1 MKSHFSLA
9 LFLLA
14 FTHGFSQVSQPKSVD
29 PFTSSDSSMKKA
41 SLMPTI
47 EIQGVRAEQK
57 YPFTQSMIYKSNIV
71 KNNLGQDIPFLLN
84 QVPGAVANSDAGN
97 GIGYTGIRIRGTD
110 PNRIN
115 FTINGISYND
125 AESQGVFLVNMPD
138 LLSSTNSIQIQRGVG
153 TSTNGAGAFGAT
165 VNILTNEI
173 QEKAYTEFN
182 NSVGSFNTFKNTF
195 KAGTGLINNRY
206 SVDVRL
212 SSITSDGY
220 IERASSN
227 LKSFY
232 VSAASIKE
240 NSSLRFNIISG
251 KEKTYQAWYGVSEEQ
266 MKINR
271 RFNEAGQRPDTTPYD
286 NETDNYWQTHYQLFY
301 NKKINTKW
309 NLNNSSFATTGRGY
323 YEQYKVD
330 ESYQKYGIP
339 VPIINGIR
347 VTTSTDLIR
356 QLWLDNIFYGN
367 NISVRHKNEKREVT
381 LGGSISNYLGDHFGK
396 IIWSKYA
403 ISKDYKWYDLNANKS
418 EQSVFGKWMEESGN
432 FQFFGDLQLRNVQ
445 YNINGFRT
453 NPTLKIDQQWTF
465 FNPKAGIRYTKD
477 KVSSYI
483 SFARAT
489 KEPNRDDFEAGNQEI
504 PRPERLDDF
513 EAGIQKTEK
522 KYRYAITLYYM
533 NYRDQLVLT
542 GRINDVGAY
551 TRTNIAKSFRRGIEL
566 EGTYA
571 FKPWLQLTSN
581 LALSQNRIKSF
592 TEYFDDYDNGGQ
604 KTNDYKS
611 TDIAFSP
618 SVVNNT
624 ILSATIM
631 KKTELRWIAKYVS
644 RQYLD
649 NTSRKDRSL
658 DAYLVNDFQI
668 NRTFSMKNGSTISAV
683 IQVNNL
689 FNTRYAPNG
698 YTYSYLYGGNI
709 INNNYY
715 YPMAERNWMLG
726 LNITL

>member
-1 MKSHFSLA
+1 M
-9 LFLLA
+9 LFTSFDGL
-14 FTHGFSQVSQPKSVD
+14 SQVVQPKAVD
-29 PFTSSDSSMKKA
+29 ALSLSDTSLKKS

-57 YPFTQSMIYKSNIV
+57 YPFTQSMIYKSNIA

-138 LLSSTNSIQIQRGVG
+138 LLSSTNSMQIQRGVG
-153 TSTNGAGAFGAT
+153 TSTNGSGAFGAT
-165 VNILTNEI
+165 VNILTNEV
-173 QEKAYTEFN
+173 QEKAYTEIN
-182 NSVGSFNTFKNTF
+182 NSVGSFNTFKHTF
-195 KAGTGLINNRY
+195 KAGTGLINNRFT
-206 SVDVRL
+206 VDVRL
-212 SSITSDGY
+212 SSIKSDGY
-220 IERASSN
+220 IERASSD

-232 VSAASIKE
+232 ISVASIKE

-271 RFNEAGQRPDTTPYD
+271 RFNEAGMRPGADPYD

-309 NLNNSSFATTGRGY
+309 NLNNTLFTTTGRGY
-323 YEQYKVD
+323 YEQYKTN
-330 ESYQKYGIP
+330 EKFEKYGLP
-339 VPIINGIR
+339 SPIINGNTIK
-347 VTTSTDLIR
+347 STDLVR
-356 QLWLDNIFYGN
+356 QLWLDNIFIGN

-381 LGGSISNYLGDHFGK
+381 LGGNMSNYLGDHFGK

-432 FQFFGDLQLRNVQ
+432 FQFFGDVQMRNVQ
-445 YNINGFRT
+445 YDINGFRN
-453 NPTLKIDQQWTF
+453 NPTLNIKQQWTF
-465 FNPKAGIRYTKD
+465 FNPKAGIRYTKE
-477 KVSSYI
+477 KTSTYL

-489 KEPNRDDFEAGNQEI
+489 KEPNRDDFEAGNMEI
-504 PRPERLDDF
+504 PRPERLDDW
-513 EAGIQKTEK
+513 EAGIQHTSK
-522 KYRYAITLYYM
+522 KYRYSITFYYM
-533 NYRDQLVLT
+533 NYKDQLVLT

-566 EGTYA
+566 EGSYS

-581 LALSQNRIKSF
+581 LALSQNKIQSF
-592 TEYFDDYDNGGQ
+592 TEYYDDYDNGGQ
-604 KTNDYKS
+604 KTNLFTS
-611 TDIAFSP
+611 TNIAFSP
-618 SVVNNT
+618 AIVNNT
-624 ILSATIM
+624 ILSASIM

-649 NTSRKDRSL
+649 NTSRKYRSL
-658 DAYLVNDFQI
+658 DPYLVNDLQI
-668 NRTFSMKNGSTISAV
+668 NRTFSLKNGTAVSTV

-689 FNTRYAPNG
+689 FNKRYAPNG
-698 YTYSYLYGGNI
+698 YTYSYYYGGNI
-709 INNNYY
+709 INNNYF
-715 YPMAERNWMLG
+715 YPMAERNWMIG
-726 LNITL
+726 LNISL

>member
-1 MKSHFSLA
+1 M
-9 LFLLA
+9 LFTSFDGL
-14 FTHGFSQVSQPKSVD
+14 SQVVQPKAVD
-29 PFTSSDSSMKKA
+29 ALSLSDTSLKKS

-57 YPFTQSMIYKSNIV
+57 YPFTQSMIYKSNIA

-138 LLSSTNSIQIQRGVG
+138 LLSSTNSMQIQRGVG
-153 TSTNGAGAFGAT
+153 TSTNGSGAFGAT
-165 VNILTNEI
+165 VNILTNEV
-173 QEKAYTEFN
+173 QEKAYTEIN
-182 NSVGSFNTFKNTF
+182 NSVGSFNTFKHTF
-195 KAGTGLINNRY
+195 KAGTGLINNRFT
-206 SVDVRL
+206 VDVRL
-212 SSITSDGY
+212 SSIKSDGY
-220 IERASSN
+220 IERASSD

-232 VSAASIKE
+232 ISVASIKE

-271 RFNEAGQRPDTTPYD
+271 RFNEAGMRPGADPYD

-309 NLNNSSFATTGRGY
+309 NLNNTLFTTTGRGY
-323 YEQYKVD
+323 YEQYKTN
-330 ESYQKYGIP
+330 EKFEKYGLP
-339 VPIINGIR
+339 SPIINGNTIK
-347 VTTSTDLIR
+347 STDLVR
-356 QLWLDNIFYGN
+356 QLWLDNIFIGN

-381 LGGSISNYLGDHFGK
+381 LGGNMSNYLGDHFGK

-432 FQFFGDLQLRNVQ
+432 FQFFGDVQMRNVQ
-445 YNINGFRT
+445 YDINGFRN
-453 NPTLKIDQQWTF
+453 NPTLNIKQQWTF
-465 FNPKAGIRYTKD
+465 FNPKAGIRYTKE
-477 KVSSYI
+477 KTSTYL

-489 KEPNRDDFEAGNQEI
+489 KEPNRDDFEAGNMEI
-504 PRPERLDDF
+504 PRPERLDDW
-513 EAGIQKTEK
+513 EAGIQHTSK
-522 KYRYAITLYYM
+522 KYRYSITFYYM
-533 NYRDQLVLT
+533 NYKDQLVLT

-566 EGTYA
+566 EGSYS

-581 LALSQNRIKSF
+581 LALSQNKIQSF
-592 TEYFDDYDNGGQ
+592 TEYYDDYDNGGQ
-604 KTNDYKS
+604 KTNLFTS
-611 TDIAFSP
+611 TNIAFSP
-618 SVVNNT
+618 AVVNNT
-624 ILSATIM
+624 ILSASIM

-649 NTSRKDRSL
+649 NTSRKYRSL
-658 DAYLVNDFQI
+658 DPYLVNDLQI
-668 NRTFSMKNGSTISAV
+668 NRTFSLKNGTAVSTV

-689 FNTRYAPNG
+689 FNKRYAPNG
-698 YTYSYLYGGNI
+698 YTYSYYYGGNI
-709 INNNYY
+709 INNNYF
-715 YPMAERNWMLG
+715 YPMAERNWMIG
-726 LNITL
+726 LNISL

>member
-1 MKSHFSLA
+1 MKSHFVLA
-9 LFLLA
+9 LML
-14 FTHGFSQVSQPKSVD
+14 FTSFDGLSQVVQPKAVD
-29 PFTSSDSSMKKA
+29 ALSLSDTILKKS

-57 YPFTQSMIYKSNIV
+57 YPFTQSMIYKSNIA

-138 LLSSTNSIQIQRGVG
+138 LLSSTNSMQIQRGVG
-153 TSTNGAGAFGAT
+153 TSTNGSGAFGAT
-165 VNILTNEI
+165 VNILTNEV
-173 QEKAYTEFN
+173 QEKAYTEIN
-182 NSVGSFNTFKNTF
+182 NSVGSFNTFKHTF
-195 KAGTGLINNRY
+195 KAGTGLINNRFT
-206 SVDVRL
+206 VDVRL
-212 SSITSDGY
+212 SSIKSDGY
-220 IERASSN
+220 IERASSD

-232 VSAASIKE
+232 ISVASIKE

-271 RFNEAGQRPDTTPYD
+271 RFNEAGMRPGADPYD

-309 NLNNSSFATTGRGY
+309 NLNNTLFTTTGRGY
-323 YEQYKVD
+323 YEQYKTN
-330 ESYQKYGIP
+330 EKFEKYGLP
-339 VPIINGIR
+339 SPIINGNTIK
-347 VTTSTDLIR
+347 STDLVR
-356 QLWLDNIFYGN
+356 QLWLDNIFIGN

-381 LGGSISNYLGDHFGK
+381 LGGNMSNYLGDHFGK

-432 FQFFGDLQLRNVQ
+432 FQFFGDVQMRNVQ
-445 YNINGFRT
+445 YDINGFRN
-453 NPTLKIDQQWTF
+453 NPTLNIKQQWTF
-465 FNPKAGIRYTKD
+465 FNPKAGIRYTKE
-477 KVSSYI
+477 KTSTYL

-489 KEPNRDDFEAGNQEI
+489 KEPNRDDFEAGNMEI
-504 PRPERLDDF
+504 PRPERLDDW
-513 EAGIQKTEK
+513 EAGIQHTSK
-522 KYRYAITLYYM
+522 KYRYSITFYYM
-533 NYRDQLVLT
+533 NYKDQLVLT

-566 EGTYA
+566 EGSYS

-581 LALSQNRIKSF
+581 LALSQNKIQSF
-592 TEYFDDYDNGGQ
+592 TEYYDDYDNGGQ
-604 KTNDYKS
+604 KTNLFTS
-611 TDIAFSP
+611 TNIAFSP
-618 SVVNNT
+618 AIVNNT
-624 ILSATIM
+624 ILSASIM

-649 NTSRKDRSL
+649 NTSRKYRSL
-658 DAYLVNDFQI
+658 DPYLVNDLQI
-668 NRTFSMKNGSTISAV
+668 NRTFSLKNGTAVSTV

-689 FNTRYAPNG
+689 FNKRYAPNG
-698 YTYSYLYGGNI
+698 YTYSYYYGGNI
-709 INNNYY
+709 INNNYF
-715 YPMAERNWMLG
+715 YPMAERNWMIG
-726 LNITL
+726 LNISL

>member
-1 MKSHFSLA
+1 MKSHFVLA
-9 LFLLA
+9 LML
-14 FTHGFSQVSQPKSVD
+14 FTSFDGLSQVVQPKAVD
-29 PFTSSDSSMKKA
+29 TLSLSDTSLKKS

-57 YPFTQSMIYKSNIV
+57 YPFTQSMIYKSNIA

-138 LLSSTNSIQIQRGVG
+138 LLSSTNSMQIQRGVG
-153 TSTNGAGAFGAT
+153 TSTNGSGAFGAT
-165 VNILTNEI
+165 VNILTNEL
-173 QEKAYTEFN
+173 QEKAYTEIN
-182 NSVGSFNTFKNTF
+182 NSVGSFNTFKHTF
-195 KAGTGLINNRY
+195 KAGTGLINNRFT
-206 SVDVRL
+206 VDVRL
-212 SSITSDGY
+212 SSIKSDGY
-220 IERASSN
+220 IERASSD

-232 VSAASIKE
+232 ISAASIKE

-271 RFNEAGQRPDTTPYD
+271 RFNEAGMRPGADPYD

-309 NLNNSSFATTGRGY
+309 NLNNTVFTTTGRGY
-323 YEQYKVD
+323 YEQYKAN
-330 ESYQKYGIP
+330 EKFEKYGLP
-339 VPIINGIR
+339 SPIINGNTIK
-347 VTTSTDLIR
+347 STDLVR
-356 QLWLDNIFYGN
+356 QLWLDNIFIGN

-381 LGGSISNYLGDHFGK
+381 LGGNMSNYLGDHFGK

-432 FQFFGDLQLRNVQ
+432 FQFFGDVQLRNIQ
-445 YNINGFRT
+445 YDINGFRN
-453 NPTLKIDQQWTF
+453 NPTLNIKQQWTF
-465 FNPKAGIRYTKD
+465 FNPKAGIRYTKE
-477 KVSSYI
+477 KTSTYL

-489 KEPNRDDFEAGNQEI
+489 KEPNRDDFEAGNMEI
-504 PRPERLDDF
+504 PRPERLDDW
-513 EAGIQKTEK
+513 EAGIQHTSK
-522 KYRYAITLYYM
+522 KYRYSITFYYM
-533 NYRDQLVLT
+533 NYKDQLVLT

-566 EGTYA
+566 EGSYS
-571 FKPWLQLTSN
+571 FNPWLQLTSN
-581 LALSQNRIKSF
+581 LALSQNKIQSF
-592 TEYFDDYDNGGQ
+592 TEYYDDYDNGGQ
-604 KTNDYKS
+604 KTNLFTS
-611 TDIAFSP
+611 TNIAFSP
-618 SVVNNT
+618 AVVNNT
-624 ILSATIM
+624 ILSASIM

-658 DAYLVNDFQI
+658 DPYLVNDLQI
-668 NRTFSMKNGSTISAV
+668 NRTFSLKNGTAVSTV

-689 FNTRYAPNG
+689 FNKRYAPNG
-698 YTYSYLYGGNI
+698 YTYSYYYGGNI
-709 INNNYY
+709 INNNYF
-715 YPMAERNWMLG
+715 YPMAERNWMIG
-726 LNITL
+726 LNISL

>member
-1 MKSHFSLA
+1 
-9 LFLLA
+9 
-14 FTHGFSQVSQPKSVD
+14 
-29 PFTSSDSSMKKA
+29 
-41 SLMPTI
+41 
-47 EIQGVRAEQK
+47 
-57 YPFTQSMIYKSNIV
+57 
-71 KNNLGQDIPFLLN
+71 
-84 QVPGAVANSDAGN
+84 
-97 GIGYTGIRIRGTD
+97 
-110 PNRIN
+110 
-115 FTINGISYND
+115 
-125 AESQGVFLVNMPD
+125 
-138 LLSSTNSIQIQRGVG
+138 
-153 TSTNGAGAFGAT
+153 
-165 VNILTNEI
+165 
-173 QEKAYTEFN
+173 
-182 NSVGSFNTFKNTF
+182 
-195 KAGTGLINNRY
+195 
-206 SVDVRL
+206 
-212 SSITSDGY
+212 
-220 IERASSN
+220 
-227 LKSFY
+227 
-232 VSAASIKE
+232 
-240 NSSLRFNIISG
+240 
-251 KEKTYQAWYGVSEEQ
+251 
-266 MKINR
+266 
-271 RFNEAGQRPDTTPYD
+271 
-286 NETDNYWQTHYQLFY
+286 
-301 NKKINTKW
+301 
-309 NLNNSSFATTGRGY
+309 
-323 YEQYKVD
+323 
-330 ESYQKYGIP
+330 
-339 VPIINGIR
+339 
-347 VTTSTDLIR
+347 
-356 QLWLDNIFYGN
+356 
-367 NISVRHKNEKREVT
+367 
-381 LGGSISNYLGDHFGK
+381 
-396 IIWSKYA
+396 
-403 ISKDYKWYDLNANKS
+403 
-418 EQSVFGKWMEESGN
+418 
-432 FQFFGDLQLRNVQ
+432 VQ

-522 KYRYAITLYYM
+522 KYKYAITLYYM

-698 YTYSYLYGGNI
+698 YTYSHLYGGNF

>member
-1 MKSHFSLA
+1 MKSHFVLA
-9 LFLLA
+9 LLL
-14 FTHGFSQVSQPKSVD
+14 FTSFDGLSQVVQPKAVD
-29 PFTSSDSSMKKA
+29 ALSLSDTSLKKS

-57 YPFTQSMIYKSNIV
+57 YPFTQSMIYKSNIA

-138 LLSSTNSIQIQRGVG
+138 LLSSTNSMQIQRGVG
-153 TSTNGAGAFGAT
+153 TSTNGSGAFGAT

-173 QEKAYTEFN
+173 QEKAYTEIN
-182 NSVGSFNTFKNTF
+182 NSVGSFNTFKHTF
-195 KAGTGLINNRY
+195 KAGTGLINNRFT
-206 SVDVRL
+206 VDVRL
-212 SSITSDGY
+212 SSIKSDGY
-220 IERASSN
+220 IERASSD

-232 VSAASIKE
+232 ISAASIKE

-271 RFNEAGQRPDTTPYD
+271 RFNEAGMRPGADPYD

-309 NLNNSSFATTGRGY
+309 NLNNTVFTTTGRGY
-323 YEQYKVD
+323 YEQYKTN
-330 ESYQKYGIP
+330 EKFEKYGLP
-339 VPIINGIR
+339 SPIINGNTIK
-347 VTTSTDLIR
+347 STDLVR
-356 QLWLDNIFYGN
+356 QLWLDNIFIGN

-381 LGGSISNYLGDHFGK
+381 LGGNMSNYLGDHFGK

-432 FQFFGDLQLRNVQ
+432 FQFFGDVQLRNVQ
-445 YNINGFRT
+445 YDINGFRN
-453 NPTLKIDQQWTF
+453 NPTLNIKQQWTF
-465 FNPKAGIRYTKD
+465 FNPKAGIRYTKE
-477 KVSSYI
+477 KTSTYL

-489 KEPNRDDFEAGNQEI
+489 KEPNRDDFEAGNMEI
-504 PRPERLDDF
+504 PRPERLDDW
-513 EAGIQKTEK
+513 EAGIQHTSK
-522 KYRYAITLYYM
+522 KYRYSITFYYM
-533 NYRDQLVLT
+533 NYKDQLVLT

-566 EGTYA
+566 EGSYS

-581 LALSQNRIKSF
+581 LALSHNKIQSF
-592 TEYFDDYDNGGQ
+592 TEYYDDYDNGGQ
-604 KTNDYKS
+604 KTNLFTS
-611 TDIAFSP
+611 TNIAFSP
-618 SVVNNT
+618 AVVNNT
-624 ILSATIM
+624 ILSASIM

-658 DAYLVNDFQI
+658 DPYLVNDLQI
-668 NRTFSMKNGSTISAV
+668 NRTFSLKNGTAVSTV

-689 FNTRYAPNG
+689 FNKRYAPNG
-698 YTYSYLYGGNI
+698 YTYSYYYGGNI
-709 INNNYY
+709 INNNYF
-715 YPMAERNWMLG
+715 YPMAERNWMIG
-726 LNITL
+726 LNISL

>member
-1 MKSHFSLA
+1 MKSHFVLA
-9 LFLLA
+9 LML
-14 FTHGFSQVSQPKSVD
+14 FTSFDGLSQVVQPKAVD
-29 PFTSSDSSMKKA
+29 ALSLSDTSLKKS

-57 YPFTQSMIYKSNIV
+57 YPFTQSMIYKSNIA

-138 LLSSTNSIQIQRGVG
+138 LLSSTNSMQIQRGVG
-153 TSTNGAGAFGAT
+153 TSTNGSGAFGAT
-165 VNILTNEI
+165 VNILTNEV
-173 QEKAYTEFN
+173 QEKAYTEIN
-182 NSVGSFNTFKNTF
+182 NSVGSFNTFKHTF
-195 KAGTGLINNRY
+195 KAGTGLINNRFT
-206 SVDVRL
+206 VDVRL
-212 SSITSDGY
+212 SSIKSDGY
-220 IERASSN
+220 IERASSD

-232 VSAASIKE
+232 ISVASIKE

-271 RFNEAGQRPDTTPYD
+271 RFNEAGMRPGADPYD

-309 NLNNSSFATTGRGY
+309 NLNNTLFTTTGRGY
-323 YEQYKVD
+323 YEQYKTN
-330 ESYQKYGIP
+330 EKFEKYGLP
-339 VPIINGIR
+339 SPIINGNTIK
-347 VTTSTDLIR
+347 STELVR
-356 QLWLDNIFYGN
+356 QLWLDNIFIGN

-381 LGGSISNYLGDHFGK
+381 LGGNMSNYLGDHFGK

-432 FQFFGDLQLRNVQ
+432 FQFFGDVQMRNVQ
-445 YNINGFRT
+445 YDINGFRN
-453 NPTLKIDQQWTF
+453 NPTLNIKQQWTF
-465 FNPKAGIRYTKD
+465 FNPKAGIRYTKE
-477 KVSSYI
+477 KTSTYL

-489 KEPNRDDFEAGNQEI
+489 KEPNRDDFEAGNMEI
-504 PRPERLDDF
+504 PRPERLDDW
-513 EAGIQKTEK
+513 EAGIQHTSK
-522 KYRYAITLYYM
+522 KYRYSITFYYM
-533 NYRDQLVLT
+533 NYKDQLVLT

-566 EGTYA
+566 EGSYS

-581 LALSQNRIKSF
+581 LALSQNKIQSF
-592 TEYFDDYDNGGQ
+592 TEYYDDYDNGGQ
-604 KTNDYKS
+604 KTNLFTS
-611 TDIAFSP
+611 TNIAFSP
-618 SVVNNT
+618 AIVNNT
-624 ILSATIM
+624 ILSASIM

-649 NTSRKDRSL
+649 NTSRKYRSL
-658 DAYLVNDFQI
+658 DPYLVNDLQI
-668 NRTFSMKNGSTISAV
+668 NRTFSLKNGTTVSTV

-689 FNTRYAPNG
+689 FNKRYAPNG
-698 YTYSYLYGGNI
+698 YTYSYYCGGNI
-709 INNNYY
+709 INNNYF
-715 YPMAERNWMLG
+715 YPMAERNWMIG
-726 LNITL
+726 LNISL

>member
-1 MKSHFSLA
+1 M
-9 LFLLA
+9 LFTSFDGL
-14 FTHGFSQVSQPKSVD
+14 SQVVQPKAVD
-29 PFTSSDSSMKKA
+29 TLSLSDTSLKKS

-57 YPFTQSMIYKSNIV
+57 YPFTQSMIYKSNIA

-138 LLSSTNSIQIQRGVG
+138 LLSSTNSMQIQRGVG
-153 TSTNGAGAFGAT
+153 TSTNGSGAFGAT
-165 VNILTNEI
+165 VNILTNEL
-173 QEKAYTEFN
+173 QEKAYTEIN
-182 NSVGSFNTFKNTF
+182 NSVGSFNTFKHTF
-195 KAGTGLINNRY
+195 KAGTGLINNRFT
-206 SVDVRL
+206 VDVRL
-212 SSITSDGY
+212 SSIKSDGY
-220 IERASSN
+220 IERASSD

-232 VSAASIKE
+232 ISAASIKE

-271 RFNEAGQRPDTTPYD
+271 RFNEAGMRPGADPYD

-309 NLNNSSFATTGRGY
+309 NLNNTVFTTTGRGY
-323 YEQYKVD
+323 YEQYKAN
-330 ESYQKYGIP
+330 EKFEKYGLP
-339 VPIINGIR
+339 SPIINGNTIK
-347 VTTSTDLIR
+347 STDLVR
-356 QLWLDNIFYGN
+356 QLWLDNIFIGN

-381 LGGSISNYLGDHFGK
+381 LGGNMSNYLGDHFGK

-432 FQFFGDLQLRNVQ
+432 FQFFGDVQLRNIQ
-445 YNINGFRT
+445 YDINGFRN
-453 NPTLKIDQQWTF
+453 NPTLNIKQQWTF
-465 FNPKAGIRYTKD
+465 FNPKAGIRYTKE
-477 KVSSYI
+477 KTSTYL

-489 KEPNRDDFEAGNQEI
+489 KEPNRDDFEAGNMEI
-504 PRPERLDDF
+504 PRPERLDDW
-513 EAGIQKTEK
+513 EAGIQHTSK
-522 KYRYAITLYYM
+522 KYRYSITFYYM
-533 NYRDQLVLT
+533 NYKDQLVLT

-566 EGTYA
+566 EGSYS
-571 FKPWLQLTSN
+571 FNPWLQLTSN
-581 LALSQNRIKSF
+581 LALSQNKIQSF
-592 TEYFDDYDNGGQ
+592 TEYYDDYDNGGQ
-604 KTNDYKS
+604 KTNLFTS
-611 TDIAFSP
+611 TNIAFSP
-618 SVVNNT
+618 AVVNNT
-624 ILSATIM
+624 ILSASIM

-658 DAYLVNDFQI
+658 DPYLVNDLQI
-668 NRTFSMKNGSTISAV
+668 NRTFSLKNGTAVSTV

-689 FNTRYAPNG
+689 FNKRYAPNG
-698 YTYSYLYGGNI
+698 YTYSYYYGGNI
-709 INNNYY
+709 INNNYF
-715 YPMAERNWMLG
+715 YPMAERNWMIG
-726 LNITL
+726 LNISL

>member
-1 MKSHFSLA
+1 MKSHFVLA
-9 LFLLA
+9 LML
-14 FTHGFSQVSQPKSVD
+14 FTSFDGLSQVVQPKAVD
-29 PFTSSDSSMKKA
+29 TLSLSDTSLKKS

-57 YPFTQSMIYKSNIV
+57 YPFTQSMIYKSNIA

-84 QVPGAVANSDAGN
+84 QVPGAVASSDAGN

-138 LLSSTNSIQIQRGVG
+138 LLSSTNSMQIQRGVG
-153 TSTNGAGAFGAT
+153 TSTNGSGAFGAT
-165 VNILTNEI
+165 VNILTNEL
-173 QEKAYTEFN
+173 QEKAYTEIN
-182 NSVGSFNTFKNTF
+182 NSVGSFNTFKHTF
-195 KAGTGLINNRY
+195 KAGTGLINNRFT
-206 SVDVRL
+206 VDVRL
-212 SSITSDGY
+212 SSIKSDGY
-220 IERASSN
+220 IERASSD

-232 VSAASIKE
+232 ISAASIKE

-271 RFNEAGQRPDTTPYD
+271 RFNEAGMRPGADPYD

-309 NLNNSSFATTGRGY
+309 NLNNTVFTTTGRGY
-323 YEQYKVD
+323 YEQYKAN
-330 ESYQKYGIP
+330 EKFEKYGLP
-339 VPIINGIR
+339 SPIINGNTIK
-347 VTTSTDLIR
+347 STDLVR
-356 QLWLDNIFYGN
+356 QLWLDNIFIGN

-381 LGGSISNYLGDHFGK
+381 LGGNMSNYLGDHFGK

-432 FQFFGDLQLRNVQ
+432 FQFFGDVQLRNIQ
-445 YNINGFRT
+445 YDINGFRN
-453 NPTLKIDQQWTF
+453 NPTLNIKQQWTF
-465 FNPKAGIRYTKD
+465 FNPKAGIRYTKE
-477 KVSSYI
+477 KTSTYL

-489 KEPNRDDFEAGNQEI
+489 KEPNRDDFEAGNMEI
-504 PRPERLDDF
+504 PRPERLDDW
-513 EAGIQKTEK
+513 EAGIQHTSK
-522 KYRYAITLYYM
+522 KYRYSITFYYM
-533 NYRDQLVLT
+533 NYKDQLVLT

-566 EGTYA
+566 EGSYS
-571 FKPWLQLTSN
+571 FNPWLQLTSN
-581 LALSQNRIKSF
+581 LALSQNKIQSF
-592 TEYFDDYDNGGQ
+592 TEYYDDYDNGGQ
-604 KTNDYKS
+604 KTNLFTS
-611 TDIAFSP
+611 TNIAFSP
-618 SVVNNT
+618 AVVNNT
-624 ILSATIM
+624 ILSASIM

-658 DAYLVNDFQI
+658 DPYLVNDLQI
-668 NRTFSMKNGSTISAV
+668 NRTFSLKNGTAVSTV

-689 FNTRYAPNG
+689 FNKRYAPNG
-698 YTYSYLYGGNI
+698 YTYSYYYGGNI
-709 INNNYY
+709 INNNYF
-715 YPMAERNWMLG
+715 YPMAERNWMIG
-726 LNITL
+726 LNISL

>member
-1 MKSHFSLA
+1 MKSHFVLA
-9 LFLLA
+9 LML
-14 FTHGFSQVSQPKSVD
+14 FTSFDGLSQVVQPKAVD
-29 PFTSSDSSMKKA
+29 TLSLSDTSLKKS

-57 YPFTQSMIYKSNIV
+57 YPFTQSMIYKSNIA

-84 QVPGAVANSDAGN
+84 QVPGAVASSDAGN

-138 LLSSTNSIQIQRGVG
+138 LLSSTNSMQIQRGVG
-153 TSTNGAGAFGAT
+153 TSTNGSGAFGAT
-165 VNILTNEI
+165 VNILTNELL
-173 QEKAYTEFN
+173 EKAYTEIN
-182 NSVGSFNTFKNTF
+182 NSVGSFNTFKHTF
-195 KAGTGLINNRY
+195 KAGTGLINNRFT
-206 SVDVRL
+206 VDVRL
-212 SSITSDGY
+212 SSIKSDGY
-220 IERASSN
+220 IERASSD

-232 VSAASIKE
+232 ISAASIKE

-271 RFNEAGQRPDTTPYD
+271 RFNEAGMRPGADPYD

-309 NLNNSSFATTGRGY
+309 NLNNTVFTTTGRGY
-323 YEQYKVD
+323 YEQYKAN
-330 ESYQKYGIP
+330 EKFEKYGLP
-339 VPIINGIR
+339 SPIINGNTIK
-347 VTTSTDLIR
+347 STDLVR
-356 QLWLDNIFYGN
+356 QLWLDNIFIGN

-381 LGGSISNYLGDHFGK
+381 LGGNMSNYLGDHFGK

-432 FQFFGDLQLRNVQ
+432 FQFFGDVQLRNIQ
-445 YNINGFRT
+445 YDINGFRN
-453 NPTLKIDQQWTF
+453 NPTLNIKQQWTF
-465 FNPKAGIRYTKD
+465 FNPKAGIRYTKE
-477 KVSSYI
+477 KTSTYL

-489 KEPNRDDFEAGNQEI
+489 KEPNRDDFEAGNMEI
-504 PRPERLDDF
+504 PRPERLDDW
-513 EAGIQKTEK
+513 EAGIQHTSK
-522 KYRYAITLYYM
+522 KYRYSITFYYM
-533 NYRDQLVLT
+533 NYKDQLVLT

-566 EGTYA
+566 EGSYS
-571 FKPWLQLTSN
+571 FNPWLQLTSN
-581 LALSQNRIKSF
+581 LALSQNKIQSF
-592 TEYFDDYDNGGQ
+592 TEYYDDYDNGGQ
-604 KTNDYKS
+604 KTNLFTS
-611 TDIAFSP
+611 TNIAFSP
-618 SVVNNT
+618 AVVNNT
-624 ILSATIM
+624 ILSASIM

-658 DAYLVNDFQI
+658 DPYLVNDLQI
-668 NRTFSMKNGSTISAV
+668 NRTFSLKNGTAVSTV

-689 FNTRYAPNG
+689 FNKRYAPNG
-698 YTYSYLYGGNI
+698 YTYSYYYGGNI
-709 INNNYY
+709 INNNYF
-715 YPMAERNWMLG
+715 YPMAERNWMIG
-726 LNITL
+726 LNISL

>member
-1 MKSHFSLA
+1 MKSHFVLA
-9 LFLLA
+9 LML
-14 FTHGFSQVSQPKSVD
+14 FTSFDGLSQVVQPKAVD
-29 PFTSSDSSMKKA
+29 TLSLSDTSLKKS

-57 YPFTQSMIYKSNIV
+57 YPFTQSMIYKSNIA

-138 LLSSTNSIQIQRGVG
+138 LLSSTNSMQIQRGVG
-153 TSTNGAGAFGAT
+153 TSTNGSGAFGAT
-165 VNILTNEI
+165 VNILTNELL
-173 QEKAYTEFN
+173 EKAYTEIN
-182 NSVGSFNTFKNTF
+182 NSVGSFNTFKHTF
-195 KAGTGLINNRY
+195 KAGTGLINNRFT
-206 SVDVRL
+206 VDVRL
-212 SSITSDGY
+212 SSIKSDGY
-220 IERASSN
+220 IERASSD

-232 VSAASIKE
+232 ISAASIKE

-271 RFNEAGQRPDTTPYD
+271 RFNEAGMRPGADPYD

-309 NLNNSSFATTGRGY
+309 NLNNTVFTTTGRGY
-323 YEQYKVD
+323 YEQYKAN
-330 ESYQKYGIP
+330 EKFEKYGLP
-339 VPIINGIR
+339 SPIINGNTIK
-347 VTTSTDLIR
+347 STDLVR
-356 QLWLDNIFYGN
+356 QLWLDNIFIGN

-381 LGGSISNYLGDHFGK
+381 LGGNMSNYLGDHFGK

-432 FQFFGDLQLRNVQ
+432 FQFFGDVQLRNIQ
-445 YNINGFRT
+445 YDINGFRN
-453 NPTLKIDQQWTF
+453 NPTLNIKQQWTF
-465 FNPKAGIRYTKD
+465 FNPKAGIRYTKE
-477 KVSSYI
+477 KTSTYL

-489 KEPNRDDFEAGNQEI
+489 KEPNRDDFEAGNMEI
-504 PRPERLDDF
+504 PRPERLDDW
-513 EAGIQKTEK
+513 EAGIQHTSK
-522 KYRYAITLYYM
+522 KYRYSITFYYM
-533 NYRDQLVLT
+533 NYKDQLVLT

-566 EGTYA
+566 EGSYS
-571 FKPWLQLTSN
+571 FNPWLQLTSN
-581 LALSQNRIKSF
+581 LALSQNKIQSF
-592 TEYFDDYDNGGQ
+592 TEYYDDYDNGGQ
-604 KTNDYKS
+604 KTNLFTS
-611 TDIAFSP
+611 TNIAFSP
-618 SVVNNT
+618 AVVNNT
-624 ILSATIM
+624 ILSASIM

-658 DAYLVNDFQI
+658 DPYLVNDLQI
-668 NRTFSMKNGSTISAV
+668 NRTFSLKNGTAVSAV

-689 FNTRYAPNG
+689 FNKRYAPNG
-698 YTYSYLYGGNI
+698 YTYSYYYGGNI
-709 INNNYY
+709 INNNYF
-715 YPMAERNWMLG
+715 YPMAERNWMIG
-726 LNITL
+726 LNISL

>member
-1 MKSHFSLA
+1 MKSHFVLA
-9 LFLLA
+9 LML
-14 FTHGFSQVSQPKSVD
+14 FTSFDGLSQVVQPKAVD
-29 PFTSSDSSMKKA
+29 TLSLSDTSLKKS

-57 YPFTQSMIYKSNIV
+57 YPFTQSMIYKSNIA

-138 LLSSTNSIQIQRGVG
+138 LLSSTNSMQIQRGVG
-153 TSTNGAGAFGAT
+153 TSTNGSGAFGAT
-165 VNILTNEI
+165 VNILTNELL
-173 QEKAYTEFN
+173 EKAYTEIN
-182 NSVGSFNTFKNTF
+182 NSVGSFNTFKHTF
-195 KAGTGLINNRY
+195 KAGTGLINNRFT
-206 SVDVRL
+206 VDVRL
-212 SSITSDGY
+212 SSIKSDGY
-220 IERASSN
+220 IERASSD

-232 VSAASIKE
+232 ISAASIKE

-271 RFNEAGQRPDTTPYD
+271 RFNEAGMRPGADPYD

-309 NLNNSSFATTGRGY
+309 NLNNTVFTTTGRGY
-323 YEQYKVD
+323 YEQYKAN
-330 ESYQKYGIP
+330 EKFEKYGLP
-339 VPIINGIR
+339 SPIINGNTIK
-347 VTTSTDLIR
+347 STDLVR
-356 QLWLDNIFYGN
+356 QLWLDNIFIGN

-381 LGGSISNYLGDHFGK
+381 LGGNMSNYLGDHFGK

-432 FQFFGDLQLRNVQ
+432 FQFFGDVQLRNIQ
-445 YNINGFRT
+445 YDINGFRN
-453 NPTLKIDQQWTF
+453 NPTLNIKQQWTF
-465 FNPKAGIRYTKD
+465 FNPKAGIRYTKE
-477 KVSSYI
+477 KTSTYL

-489 KEPNRDDFEAGNQEI
+489 KEPNRDDFEAGNMEI
-504 PRPERLDDF
+504 PRPERLDDW
-513 EAGIQKTEK
+513 EAGIQHTSK
-522 KYRYAITLYYM
+522 KYRYSITFYYM
-533 NYRDQLVLT
+533 NYKDQLVLT

-566 EGTYA
+566 EGSYS
-571 FKPWLQLTSN
+571 FNPWLQLTSN
-581 LALSQNRIKSF
+581 LALSQNKIQSF
-592 TEYFDDYDNGGQ
+592 TEYYDDYDNGGQ
-604 KTNDYKS
+604 KTNLFTS
-611 TDIAFSP
+611 TNIAFSP
-618 SVVNNT
+618 AVVNNT
-624 ILSATIM
+624 ILSASIM

-658 DAYLVNDFQI
+658 DPYLVNDLQI
-668 NRTFSMKNGSTISAV
+668 NRTFSLKNGTAVSTV

-689 FNTRYAPNG
+689 FNKRYAPNG
-698 YTYSYLYGGNI
+698 YTYSYYYGGNI
-709 INNNYY
+709 INNNYF
-715 YPMAERNWMLG
+715 YPMAERNWMIG
-726 LNITL
+726 LNISL

>member
-1 MKSHFSLA
+1 MKSHFVLA
-9 LFLLA
+9 LML
-14 FTHGFSQVSQPKSVD
+14 FTSFDGLSQVVQPKAVD
-29 PFTSSDSSMKKA
+29 TLSLSDTSLKKS

-57 YPFTQSMIYKSNIV
+57 YPFTQSMIYKSNIA

-84 QVPGAVANSDAGN
+84 QVPGAVASSDAGN

-138 LLSSTNSIQIQRGVG
+138 LLSSTNSMQIQRGVG
-153 TSTNGAGAFGAT
+153 TSTNGSGAFGAT
-165 VNILTNEI
+165 VNILTNEV
-173 QEKAYTEFN
+173 QEKAYTEIN
-182 NSVGSFNTFKNTF
+182 NSVGSFNTFKHTF
-195 KAGTGLINNRY
+195 KAGTGLINNRFT
-206 SVDVRL
+206 VDVRL
-212 SSITSDGY
+212 SSIKSDGY
-220 IERASSN
+220 IERASSD

-232 VSAASIKE
+232 ISAASIKE

-271 RFNEAGQRPDTTPYD
+271 RFNEAGMRPGADPYD

-309 NLNNSSFATTGRGY
+309 NLNNTVFTTTGRGH
-323 YEQYKVD
+323 YEQYKTN
-330 ESYQKYGIP
+330 EKFEKYGLP
-339 VPIINGIR
+339 SPIINGNTIK
-347 VTTSTDLIR
+347 STDLVR
-356 QLWLDNIFYGN
+356 QLWLDNIFIGN

-381 LGGSISNYLGDHFGK
+381 LGGNMSNYLGDHFGK

-432 FQFFGDLQLRNVQ
+432 FQFFGDVQLRNIQ
-445 YNINGFRT
+445 YDINGFRN
-453 NPTLKIDQQWTF
+453 NPTLNIKQQWTF
-465 FNPKAGIRYTKD
+465 FNPKAGIRYTKE
-477 KVSSYI
+477 KTSTYL

-489 KEPNRDDFEAGNQEI
+489 KEPNRDDFEAGNMEI
-504 PRPERLDDF
+504 PRPERLDDW
-513 EAGIQKTEK
+513 EAGIQHTSK
-522 KYRYAITLYYM
+522 KYRYSITFYYM
-533 NYRDQLVLT
+533 NYKDQLVLT

-566 EGTYA
+566 EGSYS
-571 FKPWLQLTSN
+571 FNPWLQLTSN
-581 LALSQNRIKSF
+581 LALSQNKIQSF
-592 TEYFDDYDNGGQ
+592 TEYYDDYDNGGQ
-604 KTNDYKS
+604 KTNLFTS
-611 TDIAFSP
+611 TNIAFSP
-618 SVVNNT
+618 AVVNNT
-624 ILSATIM
+624 ILSASIM

-658 DAYLVNDFQI
+658 DPYLVNDLQI
-668 NRTFSMKNGSTISAV
+668 NRTFSLKNGTAVSTV

-689 FNTRYAPNG
+689 FNKRYAPNG
-698 YTYSYLYGGNI
+698 YTYSYYYGGNI
-709 INNNYY
+709 INNNYF
-715 YPMAERNWMLG
+715 YPMAERNWMIG
-726 LNITL
+726 LNISL

>member
-1 MKSHFSLA
+1 MKSHFVLA
-9 LFLLA
+9 LML
-14 FTHGFSQVSQPKSVD
+14 FTSFDGLSQVVQPKAVD
-29 PFTSSDSSMKKA
+29 ALSLSDTSLKKS

-57 YPFTQSMIYKSNIV
+57 YPFTQSMIYKSNIA

-138 LLSSTNSIQIQRGVG
+138 LLSSTNSMQIQRGVG
-153 TSTNGAGAFGAT
+153 TSTNGSGAFGAT
-165 VNILTNEI
+165 VNILTNEV
-173 QEKAYTEFN
+173 QEKAYTEIN
-182 NSVGSFNTFKNTF
+182 NSVGSFNTFKHTF
-195 KAGTGLINNRY
+195 KAGTGLINNRFT
-206 SVDVRL
+206 VDVRL
-212 SSITSDGY
+212 SSIKSDGY
-220 IERASSN
+220 IERASSD

-232 VSAASIKE
+232 ISVASIKE

-271 RFNEAGQRPDTTPYD
+271 RFNEAGMRPGADPYD

-309 NLNNSSFATTGRGY
+309 NLNNTLFTTTGRGY
-323 YEQYKVD
+323 YEQYKTN
-330 ESYQKYGIP
+330 EKFEKYGLP
-339 VPIINGIR
+339 SPIINGNTIK
-347 VTTSTDLIR
+347 STDLVR
-356 QLWLDNIFYGN
+356 QLWLDNIFIGN

-381 LGGSISNYLGDHFGK
+381 LGGNMSNYLGDHFGK

-432 FQFFGDLQLRNVQ
+432 FQFFGDVQMRNVQ
-445 YNINGFRT
+445 YDINGFRN
-453 NPTLKIDQQWTF
+453 NPTLNIKQQWTF
-465 FNPKAGIRYTKD
+465 FNPKAGIRYTKE
-477 KVSSYI
+477 KTSTYL

-489 KEPNRDDFEAGNQEI
+489 KEPNRDDFEAGNMEI
-504 PRPERLDDF
+504 PRPERLDDW
-513 EAGIQKTEK
+513 EAGIQHTSK
-522 KYRYAITLYYM
+522 KYRYSITFYYM
-533 NYRDQLVLT
+533 NYKDQLVLT

-566 EGTYA
+566 EGSYS

-581 LALSQNRIKSF
+581 LALSQNKIQSF
-592 TEYFDDYDNGGQ
+592 TEYYDDYDNGGQ
-604 KTNDYKS
+604 KTNLFTS
-611 TDIAFSP
+611 TNIAFSP
-618 SVVNNT
+618 AVVNNT
-624 ILSATIM
+624 ILSASIM

-649 NTSRKDRSL
+649 NTSRKYRSL
-658 DAYLVNDFQI
+658 DPYLVNDLQI
-668 NRTFSMKNGSTISAV
+668 NRTFSLKNGTAVSTV

-689 FNTRYAPNG
+689 FNKRYAPNG
-698 YTYSYLYGGNI
+698 YTYSYYYGGNI
-709 INNNYY
+709 INNNYF
-715 YPMAERNWMLG
+715 YPMAERNWMIG
-726 LNITL
+726 LNISL